1 MCLASEVLGEALM
14 DEYVREKVRMM
25 LQHYTTVMDKLLQS
39 YILAAHHLMIQRYNV
54 VPVIEFST
62 TPFEWGVEARVR
74 MYLDSVAVARIT
86 EIAKKELSKGHVKL
100 RVLRKILARELR
112 ESSGGIGALL
122 PVVHTSP
129 GEGGKEVGRGRT
141 KVRGEK
147 RRPTHKSPDESTV

>member
-1 MCLASEVLGEALM
+1 LASDALSEAIR

-25 LQHYTTVMDKLLQS
+25 LQHYVTVMDKYLQS
-39 YILAAHHLMIQRYNV
+39 YILAAHHLIIQRYNIA
-54 VPVIEFST
+54 PVIELST
-62 TPFEWGVEARVR
+62 TPIEWGVEVHVR

-86 EIAKKELSKGHVKL
+86 EIAKKELSERHVKL
-100 RVLRKILARELR
+100 KVLRKILARELT

-129 GEGGKEVGRGRT
+129 REGGKKAGRDRT

-147 RRPTHKSPDESTV
+147 GRSANKSSDEGAV

>member
-1 MCLASEVLGEALM
+1 MCLASDVLSEAIR

-25 LQHYTTVMDKLLQS
+25 LQQYVAIMDKYLQS
-39 YILAAHHLMIQRYNV
+39 YILAAHHLIIQRYNIT
-54 VPVIEFST
+54 PVIELST
-62 TPFEWGVEARVR
+62 TPFEWGVEVHVR

-86 EIAKKELSKGHVKL
+86 EIAKKELSERHVKL
-100 RVLRKILARELR
+100 KVLRKILARELT

-129 GEGGKEVGRGRT
+129 GEGGKEVGRDRA

-147 RRPTHKSPDESTV
+147 RGSTDKSSDKDTL

>member
-1 MCLASEVLGEALM
+1 MASEVLGEALM

-74 MYLDSVAVARIT
+74 MYLDSTAVARIT

-112 ESSGGIGALL
+112 ESSGGVGAIL
-122 PVVHTSP
+122 PVVHP
-129 GEGGKEVGRGRT
+129 GSREGGKETGRGRG

-147 RRPTHKSPDESTV
+147 RGSTNKGPDESAI